1 MKCDANARRKGE
13 QELALDESGFETVR
27 HDFKDCAMTSADK
40 PWRDDVVTLLR
51 SWKDSP

>member
-13 QELALDESGFETVR
+13 QELAPDEFGFEAAC
-27 HDFKDCAMTSADK
+27 HDLKDCAMTPAEK
-40 PWRDDVVTLLR
+40 TWRDDVVTLLR